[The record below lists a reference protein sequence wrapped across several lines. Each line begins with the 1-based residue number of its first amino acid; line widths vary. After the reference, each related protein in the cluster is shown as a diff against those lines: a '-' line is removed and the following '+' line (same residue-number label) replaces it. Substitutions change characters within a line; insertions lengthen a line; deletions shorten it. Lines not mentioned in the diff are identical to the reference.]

1 MSLVVLVIGCLLSGA
16 VIGLLGGILGIGGG
30 LIAIPALGLVLG
42 MDQQLAQGTALV
54 MVLPTVLMAVRK
66 YNQQARI
73 DLSVA
78 AAGALSA
85 MVCTWLGARWALG
98 MDPVTLR
105 RSFAVFLFCVGVFYV
120 WQTWRKPRPAA
131 GQGSGAQ
138 APAPTLKRRQAALL
152 GVLAGTLGGF
162 FGVGG
167 AVIAV
172 PVMTAVY
179 ALRQAA
185 AQALAL
191 TMIIPGA
198 CVALF
203 TYARSGSTDWVVGGA
218 LAAGSLLLVPVGVRI
233 AYRLPERGLR
243 AAFAV
248 MLFGTVALLLAEG

>member
-138 APAPTLKRRQAALL
+138 APAPTLNDARPRWWGCWQGRWAASS
-152 GVLAGTLGGF
+152 AW
-162 FGVGG
+162 
-167 AVIAV
+167 
-172 PVMTAVY
+172 
-179 ALRQAA
+179 AA
-185 AQALAL
+185 
-191 TMIIPGA
+191 
-198 CVALF
+198 
-203 TYARSGSTDWVVGGA
+203 R
-218 LAAGSLLLVPVGVRI
+218 
-233 AYRLPERGLR
+233 
-243 AAFAV
+243 
-248 MLFGTVALLLAEG
+248 